1 MKVQICLVSALPCLV
16 AIVCLMAPLANAAE
30 NPSLPTIRQAYSA
43 MDFER
48 CLSGTEAATKMKSSS
63 ADAAEVS
70 MYRGLCQFALGRR
83 NKALTA
89 FKAALAM
96 DSKIQLPPLQAP
108 KVKECFDEARTA
120 LGLPLS
126 PQEAPATEALAQ
138 ESAPRVVNSPKA
150 DVPREILAP
159 TPLPPQSEL
168 QAEVERPPKPSAV
181 KYVVPAAL
189 GAVAVAAGAV
199 AVGFGVSAKSAEA
212 NANSAAFRD
221 DYERERQRAQSSAQ
235 VSNASWVTAGVFAAG
250 AIITAFVLR

>member
-1 MKVQICLVSALPCLV
+1 MNPRNLPGSMLLPLSTLMVLSAHI
-16 AIVCLMAPLANAAE
+16 AFGAE
-30 NPSLPTIRQAYSA
+30 NPALPPIREAYSS

-48 CLSGTEAATKMKSSS
+48 CLSGTDAATKMKSTS

-96 DSKIQLPPLQAP
+96 DAKIQLPPLQAP

-126 PQEAPATEALAQ
+126 AP
-138 ESAPRVVNSPKA
+138 ESPVSEPAAPMPTPKPVAPPKA
-150 DVPREILAP
+150 DVPREILAQP
-159 TPLPPQSEL
+159 TLAPQSEL
-168 QAEVERPPKPSAV
+168 QAEVERPRAPSVV

-189 GAVAVAAGAV
+189 GAVGVAAGAV

-212 NANSAAFRD
+212 SANSAPFRE
-221 DYERERQRAQSSAQ
+221 DYEREKQRAQSSAV

-250 AIITAFVLR
+250 AIVTAFVLR